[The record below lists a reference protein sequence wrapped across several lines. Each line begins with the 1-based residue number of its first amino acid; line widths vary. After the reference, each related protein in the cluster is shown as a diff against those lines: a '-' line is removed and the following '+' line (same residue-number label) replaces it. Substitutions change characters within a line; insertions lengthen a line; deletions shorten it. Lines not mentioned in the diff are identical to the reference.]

1 MLLNRVYHHRRKFEP
16 GYQYAFQ
23 GDKVR
28 KINYHS
34 HKSKLKALE
43 ASDIDIL
50 EHKRRYVA
58 EEMAWTD
65 DQNFRLA
72 KCENP
77 DSKTQRVALSVTLVN
92 RTLESETH
100 KTLYIDGCSK
110 RCIVTAPRKDV
121 CSNMEMEIEYDI
133 RLTFWLYLVIRVFIG
148 ECRYLLECHHL

>member
-1 MLLNRVYHHRRKFEP
+1 
-16 GYQYAFQ
+16 
-23 GDKVR
+23 
-28 KINYHS
+28 
-34 HKSKLKALE
+34 
-43 ASDIDIL
+43 
-50 EHKRRYVA
+50 
-58 EEMAWTD
+58 MAWTD

-148 ECRYLLECHHL
+148 IIGGTAFAMFEGAVIAILREQKADYGLQKIYGSIGGMISSPLSGMLIDYASRGKRYTDFR